1 MLHDAPFEQAE
12 PHYYKHASVIL
23 SRVPLAA
30 AKSFL
35 ARYVD
40 GLSPTKLLPAFMHYE
55 RKRSEFKK
63 EMEVPRSNTFSSDDG
78 LLDSGRLATLQ
89 IDGSRS
95 YADGNGVE
103 IRIDGE
109 RKKKDRLDQLNKFV
123 DDCNASVK
131 YLEGVISMGCQ
142 STAVFNFLI
151 SLYSNMED
159 EDPLFRFLSTHVPAA
174 SAMLKSTRGFYTDPS
189 TVHTKRTSPP
199 LDMSYALRVILRS
212 GRHYRS
218 AVKLYMG
225 FEMRQQAVELAI
237 KVDPSLARELARE
250 SVGADEQ
257 KKLWLMIARNA
268 AADGE
273 SGGGKDVVSK
283 VLSVLNDCGPDILS
297 IEDVLPFMS
306 VTLEMFLI
314 CDF

>member
-30 AKSFL
+30 AKGFL
-35 ARYVD
+35 ARYAD
-40 GLSPTKLLPAFMHYE
+40 GLSPTKLLPALMHYE
-55 RKRSEFKK
+55 RKRTEYKK
-63 EMEVPRSNTFSSDDG
+63 EMEAVRSNTFVSDDD
-78 LLDSGRLATLQ
+78 LLDSGRFATLQ

-95 YADGNGVE
+95 YVEDGVE

-109 RKKKDRLDQLNKFV
+109 RKMKDRLDELNKLV
-123 DDCNASVK
+123 DDSDASVK

-159 EDPLFRFLSTHVPAA
+159 EDPLFRFLSTHVPVA
-174 SAMLKSTRGFYTDPS
+174 SAMLKSAKGLYTDPN
-189 TVHTKRTSPP
+189 TVYTKRVSPP

-297 IEDVLPFMS
+297 IEDVLPFM
-306 VTLEMFLI
+306 
-314 CDF
+314 